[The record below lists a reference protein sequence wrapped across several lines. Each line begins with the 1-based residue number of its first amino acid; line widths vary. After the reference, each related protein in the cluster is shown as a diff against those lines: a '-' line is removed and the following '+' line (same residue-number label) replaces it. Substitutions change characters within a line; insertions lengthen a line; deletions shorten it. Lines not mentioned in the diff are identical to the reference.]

1 MVSGMPRASNNPHSD
16 DDGFLKS
23 SLCVGYDCTLTTP
36 QPHAETLN
44 QKVVERQN
52 PGGNSKPQTQLNQIQ
67 LGGPL
72 GTDSNSRRGRSEVV
86 SKVSCY
92 TLKATIHCHIYIYIY
107 IYTYVCIYVHGNLL
121 LTYFTILYYY
131 YTLSAAWVPALQM
144 IFWLRGSN

>member
-72 GTDSNSRRGRSEVV
+72 GTDS
-86 SKVSCY
+86 KVSCY
-92 TLKATIHCHIYIYIY
+92 TLKATIHCHIYTY
-107 IYTYVCIYVHGNLL
+107 IYTHMCVYMYTVIY
-121 LTYFTILYYY
+121 Y
-131 YTLSAAWVPALQM
+131 
-144 IFWLRGSN
+144 

>member
-1 MVSGMPRASNNPHSD
+1 MLRRLRPQGCCWLRRTKLSMVSGMPRASNNPHSD

-92 TLKATIHCHIYIYIY
+92 TLKAIIHCHIYTYIYIYIY
-107 IYTYVCIYVHGNLL
+107 IYTHMCVYMYTVIY
-121 LTYFTILYYY
+121 Y
-131 YTLSAAWVPALQM
+131 
-144 IFWLRGSN
+144 